1 MNNIKIENEIIALI
15 PSNTIKN
22 AVMEL
27 KHKFSEIELVQIITE
42 FAPSWV
48 EMIDLLSD
56 LKKYVEDD
64 IGLDACT
71 VRSNKINVLVLSEGE
86 L

>member
-48 EMIDLLSD
+48 EMIDWLSD

-64 IGLDACT
+64 IVLDSCT
-71 VRSNKINVLVLSEGE
+71 VR
-86 L
+86 

>member
-1 MNNIKIENEIIALI
+1 MNNIKLENEIIALI

-27 KHKFSEIELVQIITE
+27 KHKFSEIELVQIIIE

-56 LKKYVEDD
+56 LKNMLKM
-64 IGLDACT
+64 I
-71 VRSNKINVLVLSEGE
+71 RSKNI
-86 L
+86 

>member
-1 MNNIKIENEIIALI
+1 M
-15 PSNTIKN
+15 
-22 AVMEL
+22 
-27 KHKFSEIELVQIITE
+27 VQIITE

-64 IGLDACT
+64 IVLDACT
-71 VRSNKINVLVLSEGE
+71 VRSNKINVIVLSEGE